1 MKNIQSYNRRL
12 YQSESTIGDQIDDT
26 LRAKARMDAMEDQIL
41 ESEMDQYDVDATK
54 VEDEEEE
61 FEADI
66 D

>member
-1 MKNIQSYNRRL
+1 
-12 YQSESTIGDQIDDT
+12 
-26 LRAKARMDAMEDQIL
+26 MDAMEDQIL